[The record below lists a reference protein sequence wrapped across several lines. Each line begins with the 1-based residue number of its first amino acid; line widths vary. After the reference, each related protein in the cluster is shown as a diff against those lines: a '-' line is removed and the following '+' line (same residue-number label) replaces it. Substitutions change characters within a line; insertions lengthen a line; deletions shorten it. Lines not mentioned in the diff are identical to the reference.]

1 MSRAG
6 SDLLDL
12 IHSLVASTLKDEL
25 LRAAERAALPKDNE
39 DYAPINPQLLDKAMK
54 FLKDNGVDAPK
65 GNQKVDD
72 LAATLGDLDLDD
84 EAMRLSEIGR
94 ASCRERVC
102 QYV

>member
-12 IHSLVASTLKDEL
+12 IHSLVASTLKEEL

-72 LAATLGDLDLDD
+72 LAAKLADLDLDT
-84 EAMRLSEIGR
+84 EAMLLAVR
-94 ASCRERVC
+94 AGERSVGDE
-102 QYV
+102 